1 MSPTQIGPQP
11 TRLWLL
17 EHVCPYWCARIV
29 DPEGGF
35 FEALDEDGR
44 PLVSLS
50 KTVLVQ
56 ARLTY
61 VFSHASVL
69 GGDET
74 LRSAAD
80 HGFDFLRRASVL
92 TGRFEG
98 WHRATTNHG
107 EIIDPAC
114 DAYDQAFVIFAM
126 AWYHRASGSPEAL
139 HLAEQAY
146 GFFESHLA
154 DKSYGGFFEEYPATG
169 KLPRRQNPH
178 MHLLEAVLAMHAATG
193 DVAWIDR
200 ATRLINLFTDV
211 FLDKNSGSLAE
222 FFDSNWQIADGE
234 AGLLREPGHQFE
246 WVWLLHQ
253 YKLQAGST
261 PTATVAA
268 IKLDEYA
275 SRLFDFGCRHGI
287 DADGPLQGLVFD
299 SVSAQGLALAPSKL
313 LWPQT
318 EYIKACIARY
328 EVTKDLSFRALAASH
343 MKLMREHFFRSDGA
357 NWINHVA
364 RDGSPLVTQTPARVL
379 YHLFLAASE
388 LIRIEE
394 A

>member
-44 PLVSLS
+44 PLLS
-50 KTVLVQ
+50 PGKTVLVQ

-98 WHRATTNHG
+98 WHRATNSQG
-107 EIIDPAC
+107 EIIDPAR

-146 GFFESHLA
+146 GFFESHLV
-154 DKSYGGFFEEYPATG
+154 DKSCGGFFEEYPATG
-169 KLPRRQNPH
+169 QLPRRQNPH
-178 MHLLEAVLAMHAATG
+178 MHLLEAVLAMHSATG
-193 DVAWIDR
+193 DVAWLDR
-200 ATRLINLFTDV
+200 ATRLINLFTDA
-211 FLDKNSGSLAE
+211 FFDKNRL
-222 FFDSNWQIADGE
+222 
-234 AGLLREPGHQFE
+234 PG
-246 WVWLLHQ
+246 
-253 YKLQAGST
+253 G
-261 PTATVAA
+261 
-268 IKLDEYA
+268 
-275 SRLFDFGCRHGI
+275 
-287 DADGPLQGLVFD
+287 VF
-299 SVSAQGLALAPSKL
+299 
-313 LWPQT
+313 
-318 EYIKACIARY
+318 
-328 EVTKDLSFRALAASH
+328 
-343 MKLMREHFFRSDGA
+343 
-357 NWINHVA
+357 
-364 RDGSPLVTQTPARVL
+364 
-379 YHLFLAASE
+379 
-388 LIRIEE
+388 
-394 A
+394 